1 MDNFDINLDLL
12 KFKNS
17 ALLDLQRNGTP
28 VKCIV
33 IPIEENSLFVG
44 KDGKSVYANF
54 RAMAMQS
61 QNKYGNTHY
70 VKLSLS
76 KEAYKALSDDEKKN
90 QPFYGSMKPSG
101 SYGNNGDNNGGS
113 RYQKQSSRQQEKV
126 SEYSNI
132 NADNLPF

>member
-44 KDGKSVYANF
+44 KDNKAVYANF
-54 RAMAMQS
+54 RATAMQS

-76 KEAYKALSDDEKKN
+76 KEAYKALSDEEKKN
-90 QPFYGSMKPSG
+90 QPLYGSMKPSG
-101 SYGNNGDNNGGS
+101 SYGNNNGGGS
-113 RYQKQSSRQQEKV
+113 YQKQPSRQQENNYTSSIK
-126 SEYSNI
+126 
-132 NADNLPF
+132 ADDLIF

>member
-33 IPIEENSLFVG
+33 IPIEENSLFIG
-44 KDGKSVYANF
+44 KDNKAVYANF
-54 RAMAMQS
+54 RATAMQS

-90 QPFYGSMKPSG
+90 QPLYGSMKPSG
-101 SYGNNGDNNGGS
+101 SYGNKGDNNGGGG
-113 RYQKQSSRQQEKV
+113 YQKQPSRQQENNYTSSIK
-126 SEYSNI
+126 
-132 NADNLPF
+132 ADDLIF